1 MATEID
7 PADSPHLVVDGEG
20 AFEYRDLE
28 TGIAKD
34 LQHDL

>member
-7 PADSPHLVVDGEG
+7 PADSPHLIVDSER
-20 AFEYRDLE
+20 AIEYRDLE
-28 TGIAKD
+28 TGIAKV